1 MDNHPFVD
9 PLLTS
14 KIVDIVDVESRD
26 HLLNNRIP
34 IERFRQF
41 VALRSDP
48 AAISVLLTAAR
59 AALKPIDALL
69 SDPSTGPYLHGNKP
83 GHGDF
88 VLFGEYAYA
97 RINPSLIRHVWESEE
112 LQGVK
117 TWVNIFLKSRL
128 VDQNSLYTS

>member
-1 MDNHPFVD
+1 M
-9 PLLTS
+9 
-14 KIVDIVDVESRD
+14 DIVDVESRD

-48 AAISVLLTAAR
+48 TAMSVLLTAAR
-59 AALKPIDALL
+59 AALKPINALL

-97 RINPSLIRHVWESEE
+97 RINPNLIHHVWESEE

-117 TWVNIFLKSRL
+117 TWVNMFLKSGL
-128 VDQNSLYTS
+128 VDKSFLYAS